1 MLGPRHQNLL
11 TDWWVV
17 LVFDP
22 CVQALTANHLWQ
34 HSLYHG
40 LPSWNSNLSGH
51 NLNKKEENTVVF
63 RAQKVLFSHPGQ
75 VDSTSGQAT
84 FPSLT
89 CTMGIE
95 GIRQGVCP
103 GCLPLKEQTKT
114 LLRLYGGEGIHGL
127 LVPKGRVELNFFNS
141 GFYCSLSRVQTI
153 AVFQCSVPSDVMI
166 NWEKL

>member
-1 MLGPRHQNLL
+1 M
-11 TDWWVV
+11 

-95 GIRQGVCP
+95 GIRQGVYP
-103 GCLPLKEQTKT
+103 GCLSLQEQTKT
-114 LLRLYGGEGIHGL
+114 SLRLYGEARFMGYLSQRAGW
-127 LVPKGRVELNFFNS
+127 NS
-141 GFYCSLSRVQTI
+141 IFLTLGFTVH
-153 AVFQCSVPSDVMI
+153 
-166 NWEKL
+166 